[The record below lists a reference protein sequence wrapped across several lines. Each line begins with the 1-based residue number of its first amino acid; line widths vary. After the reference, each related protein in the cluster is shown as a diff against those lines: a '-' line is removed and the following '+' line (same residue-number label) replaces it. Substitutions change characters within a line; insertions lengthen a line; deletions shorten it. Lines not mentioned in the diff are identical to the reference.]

1 MALETLLHHYL
12 ERSARVYPKA
22 CALIDRA
29 RAYSYSE
36 LDTLSNQLAR
46 LLLEQ
51 GASRGD
57 RIGLYLDKSAES
69 VVALYGVL
77 KAGCVYVPLD
87 PQAPLSRVAYIARDC
102 GIRYFLTGVEKR
114 RMWEPLAE
122 LGVTQPTFI
131 VMNSD
136 DIGESP
142 SSSGITVLPGSAIVA
157 MPTDGLN
164 MPSISQDLAYIL
176 YTSGSTGE
184 PKGVMLSHRN
194 ALAFVH
200 WAIDEFGITDNDRL
214 SSHAPLHFDLSVF
227 DIFASVVATATL
239 VLVPSKAAVFPAEVS
254 KFIAVNEITI
264 WYSVPSV
271 LSRMVEQGSI
281 VHGAFPQL
289 RTILFAGEVFPTK
302 FLHGIMTLL
311 PHVRFCNL
319 FGPTETNV
327 CTWYDV
333 AVLPDDRSEPIPIG
347 KAISDVETYVVAE
360 DGNQAGIGQAGELY
374 VRGPTVMQGY
384 WGDPTRTTR
393 SLVPSPFDRQLNDPV
408 YKTGDLVRT
417 DDDGNYRFLGRRDA
431 QIKSRGYRIELGEIE
446 TALYTNPA
454 VIDCAALAIPDEI
467 VTNRLIACVVVH
479 GRLEEAE
486 LMRTCAERLP
496 KYMVPETI
504 QVWEVLPK
512 TSTGKVDRQL
522 LYQTIVSG
530 SDTPGPSTDG

>member
-1 MALETLLHHYL
+1 METLLHHYL
-12 ERSARVYPKA
+12 QRSARTRPEA
-22 CALIDRA
+22 CALIDRS
-29 RAYSYSE
+29 RTFSYSE
-36 LDTLSNQLAR
+36 LDTLSNQVGR

-57 RIGLYLDKSAES
+57 RVGLYLDKSAES
-69 VVALYGVL
+69 IVALYGVL

-102 GIRYFLTGVEKR
+102 GVRYFLTGIEKR
-114 RMWEPLAE
+114 RNWEPLAE
-122 LGVTQPTFI
+122 LGVAEPTFI

-136 DIGESP
+136 DVDESP
-142 SSSGITVLPGSAIVA
+142 ASPQITVLTGSAIAA

-164 MPSISQDLAYIL
+164 TPSISQDLAYIL

-200 WAIDEFGITDNDRL
+200 WATDEFGITDSDRL

-239 VLVPSKAAVFPAEVS
+239 VLVPSRAAVFPAEVS

-271 LSRMVEQGSI
+271 LSRLVEQGSI
-281 VHGAFPQL
+281 AQGAFPHL

-302 FLHGIMTLL
+302 FLHGVMTLL
-311 PHVRFCNL
+311 PHVRCCNL

-347 KAISDVETYVVAE
+347 KAISDVETYVVTE
-360 DGNQAGIGQAGELY
+360 DGDQAAIGQAGELY

-384 WGDPTRTTR
+384 WGDRKRTTR
-393 SLVPSPFDRQLNDPV
+393 SLVPNPFDHQLNDPV
-408 YKTGDLVRT
+408 YKTGDLVRA

-431 QIKSRGYRIELGEIE
+431 QVKSRGYRIELGEIE

-467 VTNRLIACVVVH
+467 ITNRLIACVVVRE
-479 GRLEEAE
+479 RLGEAE

-512 TSTGKVDRQL
+512 TSTGKVDRQTL
-522 LYQTIVSG
+522 LQAIQKV
-530 SDTPGPSTDG
+530 DDAVASTDI